1 MRTPFA
7 RFRLASECHLGD
19 APKLGQNPET
29 HAAFCGLEP
38 AVGGVSKRSTRAASG
53 SALAPSRARRCLKAA
68 ATKRQTAWVASSS
81 RSCQLAVLSHHAV
94 LALTMRRERPGAR
107 QRARQR
113 LLARCWRASKHLSPR
128 AGVSEPLPTAIAL
141 SWLCTLP
148 LRGTPT
154 PRDQGK
160 ISRPT
165 ATRLPRW
172 VSTRPQ
178 RWPTVRL
185 LPQASPASV
194 RRPIPSRRCG
204 CQSR

>member
-68 ATKRQTAWVASSS
+68 ATKRQTVWVASSS

-94 LALTMRRERPGAR
+94 LALTMRRERPSAR
-107 QRARQR
+107 QRAHQR

-128 AGVSEPLPTAIAL
+128 AGVGEPLPTAIAL
-141 SWLCTLP
+141 SWLAPCLCAARQRRATKARFP
-148 LRGTPT
+148 G
-154 PRDQGK
+154 
-160 ISRPT
+160 RP
-165 ATRLPRW
+165 
-172 VSTRPQ
+172 
-178 RWPTVRL
+178 
-185 LPQASPASV
+185 
-194 RRPIPSRRCG
+194 
-204 CQSR
+204 